1 MVPSENK
8 YLFNGKELQE
18 EQLGGVNLDWYDYM
32 VNFFIPNRR
41 YFHIFM
47 DGKINCKVMTEIKK
61 ILQLSVEE
69 RIHLVQTIWDS
80 IAVDTEATQVSKEH
94 KLILDKRLK
103 AHKDN
108 PIEVVKWNDVKKA
121 AKNIL

>member
-1 MVPSENK
+1 MAALLRIISI
-8 YLFNGKELQE
+8 LDRA
-18 EQLGGVNLDWYDYM
+18 LDWYDYG
-32 VNFFIPNRR
+32 VNLFIPNRR

-47 DGKINCKVMTEIKK
+47 GGKINCEVMTEIKK

-103 AHKDN
+103 AHKEN

>member
-1 MVPSENK
+1 MS
-8 YLFNGKELQE
+8 GS
-18 EQLGGVNLDWYDYM
+18 VNLDLDDYW
-32 VNFFIPNRR
+32 VNLFLPIRR

-47 DGKINCKVMTEIKK
+47 GGEINCAIMTDIKK

-80 IAVDTEATQVSKEH
+80 IAVDTEATQLSKEH
-94 KLILDKRLK
+94 QLILDKRLK

-108 PIEVVKWNDVKKA
+108 QTEVVEWNDVKKA